1 MVMLPSQKK
10 DYKMK
15 INSLKCI
22 EIDPKIIEEKLR
34 AEFGPSYLERV
45 KPSEDIS
52 HINIK
57 EGADSI
63 FPREKFDVY
72 VKGGDICNPRFHVAS
87 DGWDVAFF
95 INNGKVHNICKR
107 GADMGV
113 LNKMREDAIKW
124 LPCQNAYEPDK
135 TNRQVIEI
143 MWARMHG

>member
-1 MVMLPSQKK
+1 MAS
-10 DYKMK
+10 
-15 INSLKCI
+15 NLKCI

-34 AEFGPSYLERV
+34 EEFGPSYQEDTGS
-45 KPSEDIS
+45 SEEIS
-52 HINIK
+52 HINIQ

-72 VKGGDICNPRFHVAS
+72 VRDRDRGGPRFHVAK

-95 INNGKVHNICKR
+95 ISNGKVHNICKR

-124 LPCQNAYEPDK
+124 LNQPCKLLPAMTNGQNALLQWKQLHD
-135 TNRQVIEI
+135 
-143 MWARMHG
+143 

>member
-15 INSLKCI
+15 TNSLKCI

-34 AEFGPSYLERV
+34 AEFGPSYLEDTI
-45 KPSEDIS
+45 PSEKIS

-57 EGADSI
+57 EGADSV
-63 FPREKFDVY
+63 FPQDKFDVY
-72 VKGGDICNPRFHVAS
+72 VRRGDICNPRFHVAS

-95 INNGKVHNICKR
+95 ISNGKVHNICKR

-113 LNKMREDAIKW
+113 LNKMRVDVIKW
-124 LPCQNAYEPDK
+124 LPCQNAFEPDK